1 MIMSKDIATTPELS
15 EPDKYFVEQRDLLL
29 QEITSTLD
37 SILNNLNGLNIS
49 LENSIAVGKEFES
62 VSELWKVF
70 YDGLANGAAPGVAA
84 ANPSSQDLPTEPVA
98 AHQNAAAGN
107 SDAPAPSQ

>member
-1 MIMSKDIATTPELS
+1 MSKDIATNPELS

-70 YDGLANGAAPGVAA
+70 YDGLSSGAAPGAAA
-84 ANPSSQDLPTEPVA
+84 ANTSSQDLAAEPVA
-98 AHQNAAAGN
+98 AHQNAAARA
-107 SDAPAPSQ
+107 SDPPAPSQ